1 MELRVI
7 VYNDIFII
15 NIMNDN
21 YNDYDDFF
29 QIYEQKESN
38 RLKCSDYLRFTS
50 DGYE

>member
-29 QIYEQKESN
+29 QIYE
-38 RLKCSDYLRFTS
+38 
-50 DGYE
+50 

>member
-21 YNDYDDFF
+21 YNDYDDVFET
-29 QIYEQKESN
+29 YE
-38 RLKCSDYLRFTS
+38 
-50 DGYE
+50 